1 MKSGEG
7 DDEAGRLWIGRNL
20 GSTGALG
27 RGRGYEAKTG
37 VRERS
42 DRAKQVGECGHLL
55 KRWRSL
61 RDEHN
66 FVRNQFCF
74 IKLIDLG

>member
-42 DRAKQVGECGHLL
+42 C
-55 KRWRSL
+55 
-61 RDEHN
+61 
-66 FVRNQFCF
+66 
-74 IKLIDLG
+74 